1 MHWQRINLCIDKNK
15 GIERLPHDDSCE
27 KLRNLNKCNAYADR
41 PIKRYAIT
49 SIAKNYTR
57 FYAQYHHIINCS
69 SQMKHNC
76 TLKYVRENSSSVIR
90 QQWPNMKTKMQNF
103 QNNTMAV
110 ANINIRSFNRN
121 IISTIIALTLITY
134 DQKIITKDS
143 ETKIFEQG

>member
-1 MHWQRINLCIDKNK
+1 
-15 GIERLPHDDSCE
+15 
-27 KLRNLNKCNAYADR
+27 
-41 PIKRYAIT
+41 
-49 SIAKNYTR
+49 
-57 FYAQYHHIINCS
+57 
-69 SQMKHNC
+69 
-76 TLKYVRENSSSVIR
+76 
-90 QQWPNMKTKMQNF
+90 MKTKMQNF